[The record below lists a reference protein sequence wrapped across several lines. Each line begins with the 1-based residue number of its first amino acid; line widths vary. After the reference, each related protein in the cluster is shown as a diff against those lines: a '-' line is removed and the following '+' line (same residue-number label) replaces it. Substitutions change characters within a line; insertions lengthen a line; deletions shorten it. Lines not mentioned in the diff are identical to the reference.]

1 MSSVLLDQITII
13 FLKEDLTQLD
23 IPPIL
28 LGAIFIV
35 IIVVALVI
43 PRLVSKIRRPI
54 KWRNILIIAIVILI
68 ALGVFYT
75 TTQFPSEQKELTE
88 EQKEIDAFV
97 NKYYDALRSRSI
109 SKTTEF
115 FTENAVIISSEGPT
129 YRGTE
134 MINRYYDDKF
144 RSLDRYEVKAEV
156 SEIKIQD
163 GTVEAEYHT
172 KGTRFITGGTMPPVE
187 AFKEEFTLIKQQD
200 SWKITGLVI
209 TREKVY

>member
-1 MSSVLLDQITII
+1 M
-13 FLKEDLTQLD
+13 D

-54 KWRNILIIAIVILI
+54 KWRNMLIISIVVLI
-68 ALGVFYT
+68 ALSVLYT
-75 TTQFPSEQKELTE
+75 ATQFPSEQKELTE
-88 EQKEIDAFV
+88 EQKEIDVFI

-129 YRGTE
+129 YRGAE

-156 SEIKIQD
+156 YEIKIQD

-172 KGTRFITGGTMPPVE
+172 RGTRFITGATMPPVE

-209 TREKVY
+209 TREKVI